1 MYIIHSSAPI
11 LKKKSTCVSKKNSVR
26 AIVFYRVF
34 SLRQEVMHQQ
44 KEQRLR
50 VMVLVLLGHLL
61 DLGVALEVFKPL
73 LLHRQN

>member
-1 MYIIHSSAPI
+1 MYIIHSSAPV
-11 LKKKSTCVSKKNSVR
+11 LKKKSTCVKKNSVR

>member
-1 MYIIHSSAPI
+1 M
-11 LKKKSTCVSKKNSVR
+11 R

-50 VMVLVLLGHLL
+50 VMVLILLGHLL